1 MTGAPVLQTFSL
13 AGGVPDFVFP
23 LWHEAFGDSAETVC
37 RLLSA
42 ASQVHAAFVPADF
55 GEAECAADTDT
66 AGTQDTAG
74 RNGTKGTENAAGAQD
89 TAGRNGTKCT
99 ENAADAQDTAGAVA
113 AESVAVGRG
122 ADCEEDSAVL
132 PCGYSPA
139 GIVCAFD
146 VSAGDR
152 RGKYFYAVCTAIRFR
167 GRGVMRSLLEYAC
180 GEAEAQGCAFA
191 FLIPAKESYFPMY
204 EKLGFDFACPGLIS
218 ADGARTSADAGVF
231 SPLSLIPF
239 DGDLKKLYGL
249 YLRSPQTVVRK
260 SEKLFALSPGEL
272 PEGAEIAY
280 LSQKGSAVPEGYVI
294 FERISKK
301 SLNILEIR
309 ACSDAIGGIIQNE
322 ILPGLYPAGK
332 TGGKCGADGTGA
344 DIVFSTA
351 YKNNISPC
359 GTPAAGSGENRPPV
373 FAAERKALFRF
384 FGESGFI
391 PALTPVD
398 LFLEL

>member
-1 MTGAPVLQTFSL
+1 MTGAPVLRTFSL

-23 LWHEAFGDSAETVC
+23 LWHEAFGDSAETVR

-42 ASQVHAAFVPADF
+42 ASQVHAAFVPAGF
-55 GEAECAADTDT
+55 GEAEC
-66 AGTQDTAG
+66 
-74 RNGTKGTENAAGAQD
+74 
-89 TAGRNGTKCT
+89 
-99 ENAADAQDTAGAVA
+99 A

-122 ADCEEDSAVL
+122 ADCEEDSVVL

-167 GRGVMRSLLEYAC
+167 GRGIMRSLLEYAC

-239 DGDLKKLYGL
+239 DGDIKKLYGL

-332 TGGKCGADGTGA
+332 TGGKCGADSGADGTGA

-351 YKNNISPC
+351 DKNNISPC

>member
-1 MTGAPVLQTFSL
+1 MTGAPVLRTFSL

-23 LWHEAFGDSAETVC
+23 LWREAFGDSTETVR

-42 ASQVHAAFVPADF
+42 ASQVHAAFVPAGF
-55 GEAECAADTDT
+55 GEAECAAGRNGT
-66 AGTQDTAG
+66 AGTQD
-74 RNGTKGTENAAGAQD
+74 AAGTQN
-89 TAGRNGTKCT
+89 TASAV
-99 ENAADAQDTAGAVA
+99 AADAQDTAGAVA

-146 VSAGDR
+146 VSTGDR

-167 GRGVMRSLLEYAC
+167 GRGIMRSLLEYAC

-191 FLIPAKESYFPMY
+191 FLIPAKESYFPIY

-239 DGDLKKLYGL
+239 DGDIKKLYGL

-309 ACSDAIGGIIQNE
+309 ACSDVIGGIIQNE

-332 TGGKCGADGTGA
+332 TGGKCGADSGAVGTGA
-344 DIVFSTA
+344 NIVFSTA
-351 YKNNISPC
+351 NENNISPC
-359 GTPAAGSGENRPPV
+359 GTPASGSGENRPPV

>member
-1 MTGAPVLQTFSL
+1 MR
-13 AGGVPDFVFP
+13 
-23 LWHEAFGDSAETVC
+23 

-42 ASQVHAAFVPADF
+42 ASQVHAAFVPAGF
-55 GEAECAADTDT
+55 GEAECAAD
-66 AGTQDTAG
+66 TQDTAG
-74 RNGTKGTENAAGAQD
+74 RNGTKGTED
-89 TAGRNGTKCT
+89 
-99 ENAADAQDTAGAVA
+99 AADAQDTASAVA

-167 GRGVMRSLLEYAC
+167 GRGIMRSLLEYAC

-332 TGGKCGADGTGA
+332 TGGKCGADSGA
-344 DIVFSTA
+344 GRHRSRHSFLH
-351 YKNNISPC
+351 C
-359 GTPAAGSGENRPPV
+359 GQ
-373 FAAERKALFRF
+373 K
-384 FGESGFI
+384 
-391 PALTPVD
+391 
-398 LFLEL
+398 

>member
-1 MTGAPVLQTFSL
+1 MTGAPVLRTFSL

-23 LWHEAFGDSAETVC
+23 LWREAFGDSAETVR

-42 ASQVHAAFVPADF
+42 ASQVHAAFVPAGF
-55 GEAECAADTDT
+55 GEAECAADTQDT
-66 AGTQDTAG
+66 ASAVAAG
-74 RNGTKGTENAAGAQD
+74 RNGTKGTENAAGTQD
-89 TAGRNGTKCT
+89 
-99 ENAADAQDTAGAVA
+99 AADAQDTASAVA

-146 VSAGDR
+146 VSTGDR

-167 GRGVMRSLLEYAC
+167 GRGIMRSLLEYAC

-239 DGDLKKLYGL
+239 DGDIKKLYGL
-249 YLRSPQTVVRK
+249 YLHSPQTVVRK

-280 LSQKGSAVPEGYVI
+280 LSPKGSAVPEGYVI

-332 TGGKCGADGTGA
+332 TGGKCGADSGADGTGA

-351 YKNNISPC
+351 DKNNISPC

>member
-1 MTGAPVLQTFSL
+1 MTGAPVLRTFSL

-23 LWHEAFGDSAETVC
+23 LWREAFGDSTETVR

-42 ASQVHAAFVPADF
+42 ASQVHAAFVPAGF
-55 GEAECAADTDT
+55 GEAECAAGTQDAADTDT
-66 AGTQDTAG
+66 
-74 RNGTKGTENAAGAQD
+74 
-89 TAGRNGTKCT
+89 
-99 ENAADAQDTAGAVA
+99 ADAQDTASAVA

-122 ADCEEDSAVL
+122 TDCEEDSVVL

-139 GIVCAFD
+139 GIVCAYD

-167 GRGVMRSLLEYAC
+167 GRGIMRSLLEYAC
-180 GEAEAQGCAFA
+180 GEAEGQGCAFA

-218 ADGARTSADAGVF
+218 ADGARTSADSGVF

-332 TGGKCGADGTGA
+332 TGGKCGADSGADGTGA

-351 YKNNISPC
+351 DKNNISPC